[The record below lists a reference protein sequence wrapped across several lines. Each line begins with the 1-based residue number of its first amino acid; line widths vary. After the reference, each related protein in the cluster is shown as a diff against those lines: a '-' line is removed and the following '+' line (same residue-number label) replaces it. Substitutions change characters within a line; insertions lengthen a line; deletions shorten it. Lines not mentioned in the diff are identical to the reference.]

1 MTRSPI
7 SNRSVLVAVVVIV
20 VVASSGVVVSAASSG
35 SAPDEPTDQ
44 STLLVIAEDTGAP
57 LLAIPVQNGTIVTLA
72 YNHSVEKTPVRDVYE
87 VNGTAMTMV
96 RMEFDSYGA
105 GLPSHLPV
113 ERSESGT
120 LVAYPNGTYERLTV
134 QPGPIAGHT
143 LEVGDESFDLVSLA
157 DGAVVSLQIVV
168 CEPVAA
174 EPASKTTSSPTDH
187 LIAVTDNEH

>member
-1 MTRSPI
+1 M
-7 SNRSVLVAVVVIV
+7 IV
-20 VVASSGVVVSAASSG
+20 VVAGSGVDVSAASSG
-35 SAPDEPTDQ
+35 AEPDESTDR
-44 STLLVIAEDTGAP
+44 STMLVIAEETGEP

-87 VNGTAMTMV
+87 VNGTALTMV

-113 ERSESGT
+113 ERSDSGT
-120 LVAYPNGTYERLTV
+120 LVAYPNGTYETLAV

-157 DGAVVSLQIVV
+157 DGAGVQLLIVD

-174 EPASKTTSSPTDH
+174 ELVSKSTVSPTDH
-187 LIAVTDNEH
+187 PTTVIDNEQ

>member
-1 MTRSPI
+1 M
-7 SNRSVLVAVVVIV
+7 
-20 VVASSGVVVSAASSG
+20 
-35 SAPDEPTDQ
+35 
-44 STLLVIAEDTGAP
+44 LLVIAEESGDP

-87 VNGTAMTMV
+87 VNGTALTMV

-120 LVAYPNGTYERLTV
+120 LVAYPNGTYETLAV

-157 DGAVVSLQIVV
+157 DGAGVQLLIVD
-168 CEPVAA
+168 CESIAA
-174 EPASKTTSSPTDH
+174 ERPSKSTASPPDH
-187 LIAVTDNEH
+187 LTTVTDNEQ

>member
-7 SNRSVLVAVVVIV
+7 SNRSVLVVVIVIV
-20 VVASSGVVVSAASSG
+20 VVAGSGVDVSAASSG
-35 SAPDEPTDQ
+35 AEPDESTDR
-44 STLLVIAEDTGAP
+44 STLLVIAEETGEP

-87 VNGTAMTMV
+87 VNGSALTMV

-113 ERSESGT
+113 ERSDSGT
-120 LVAYPNGTYERLTV
+120 LVAYPNGTYERLAV

-157 DGAVVSLQIVV
+157 DGSGISLLIVD

-174 EPASKTTSSPTDH
+174 EPTSNSASSPPDQFTT
-187 LIAVTDNEH
+187 VTDNE